1 MGLQAMRILVFQHI
15 AVEHP
20 GSFRA
25 MMAADGIAWDTVAL
39 DEGDAIPPLG
49 GYAAL
54 LVMGGPMDVWEE
66 DRHPWLAAEKDA
78 IRRWVEGGRPF
89 LGVCLG
95 HQLLAA
101 ALGGRVGLMPAP
113 EVGIIDVALT
123 DPADALF
130 AGLASPLSCLQWH
143 GAEVQVPPPGAVV
156 TAGNDACRV
165 QAMRVGTAAWG
176 IQFHVEVTPQTVP
189 EWSAIPAYAASLQR
203 VLGDGGGARL
213 EAATAAR
220 MAAFSAAAETVWAN
234 FRHLL

>member
-1 MGLQAMRILVFQHI
+1 
-15 AVEHP
+15 
-20 GSFRA
+20 
-25 MMAADGIAWDTVAL
+25 
-39 DEGDAIPPLG
+39 
-49 GYAAL
+49 
-54 LVMGGPMDVWEE
+54 
-66 DRHPWLAAEKDA
+66 
-78 IRRWVEGGRPF
+78 
-89 LGVCLG
+89 
-95 HQLLAA
+95 
-101 ALGGRVGLMPAP
+101 
-113 EVGIIDVALT
+113 
-123 DPADALF
+123 
-130 AGLASPLSCLQWH
+130 
-143 GAEVQVPPPGAVV
+143 